1 MQLVTH
7 PVLCAFKHNH
17 MMMVMLM
24 MMIMMVMMMTINTMV
39 MIIAMMMMLMMI
51 SAMMMMMMSTMMM
64 ISVMMMMM
72 MLTMPTGSDTE
83 SGFYIGRW
91 MERPVVN
98 HFRVFLLRLSIIITV
113 IYDHF
118 DL

>member
-1 MQLVTH
+1 MMATWQNTQSSKISMQLMTH
-7 PVLCAFKHNH
+7 PVLCAFMHNH
-17 MMMVMLM
+17 MMM
-24 MMIMMVMMMTINTMV
+24 MMVVMV
-39 MIIAMMMMLMMI
+39 
-51 SAMMMMMMSTMMM
+51 MMMSTMMM
-64 ISVMMMMM
+64 ISVMMMMMM

>member
-1 MQLVTH
+1 MTH
-7 PVLCAFKHNH
+7 PVLCAFMHNH
-17 MMMVMLM
+17 MMMM
-24 MMIMMVMMMTINTMV
+24 MMVMVMT
-39 MIIAMMMMLMMI
+39 
-51 SAMMMMMMSTMMM
+51 MSTMMM
-64 ISVMMMMM
+64 ISVMMMMMM

>member
-1 MQLVTH
+1 MTH
-7 PVLCAFKHNH
+7 PVLCAFMHNH
-17 MMMVMLM
+17 M
-24 MMIMMVMMMTINTMV
+24 
-39 MIIAMMMMLMMI
+39 MMMMLMM
-51 SAMMMMMMSTMMM
+51 MMMVVMVMMMSTMMM
-64 ISVMMMMM
+64 ISVMMMMMM

>member
-1 MQLVTH
+1 MMATWQNTQSSKISMQLMTH
-7 PVLCAFKHNH
+7 PVLCAFMHNH
-17 MMMVMLM
+17 MMMM
-24 MMIMMVMMMTINTMV
+24 MMVMVMT
-39 MIIAMMMMLMMI
+39 
-51 SAMMMMMMSTMMM
+51 MSTMMM
-64 ISVMMMMM
+64 ISVMMMMMM

>member
-1 MQLVTH
+1 
-7 PVLCAFKHNH
+7 
-17 MMMVMLM
+17 
-24 MMIMMVMMMTINTMV
+24 
-39 MIIAMMMMLMMI
+39 MLMMI
-51 SAMMMMMMSTMMM
+51 SAMMMMMILMMMSTMMM
-64 ISVMMMMM
+64 ISAMMMM

>member
-24 MMIMMVMMMTINTMV
+24 MMIMMVMMMTISTMV

-64 ISVMMMMM
+64 ISAMMMM

>member
-1 MQLVTH
+1 MMATWQNTQSSKISMQLMTH
-7 PVLCAFKHNH
+7 PVLCAFMHNH
-17 MMMVMLM
+17 M
-24 MMIMMVMMMTINTMV
+24 
-39 MIIAMMMMLMMI
+39 MMMMLMM
-51 SAMMMMMMSTMMM
+51 MMMVVMVMMMSTMMM
-64 ISVMMMMM
+64 ISAMMMM